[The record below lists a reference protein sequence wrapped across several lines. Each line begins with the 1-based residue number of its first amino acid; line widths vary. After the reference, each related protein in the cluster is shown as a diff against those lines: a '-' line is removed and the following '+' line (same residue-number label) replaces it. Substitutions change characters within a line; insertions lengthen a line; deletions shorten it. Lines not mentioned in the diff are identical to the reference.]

1 LTTLSPESQGIGR
14 NAWLLRL
21 GSSLTMT
28 AMATRKSYLRKI
40 LEAKTT
46 NGHTKTGNDGRSP
59 LQNVTRP
66 KKTKQNKTVQKDS
79 KHFRSAHNLSLSLSL
94 SLSIFPY
101 CLFRFF
107 HEAKA
112 KAQISQQQE
121 EISAIGHKPREF
133 RCTKTWEKASAVNDI
148 RVDMI
153 IT

>member
-1 LTTLSPESQGIGR
+1 
-14 NAWLLRL
+14 
-21 GSSLTMT
+21 MT
-28 AMATRKSYLRKI
+28 AMSTRKSYLRKI

-66 KKTKQNKTVQKDS
+66 KKTKQNKTKQCRKTLNTS
-79 KHFRSAHNLSLSLSL
+79 EALTTSLSLSLSL
-94 SLSIFPY
+94 SLFPY

-112 KAQISQQQE
+112 KAQISQQEE

-133 RCTKTWEKASAVNDI
+133 RCTKTWKKASAVNDI

>member
-28 AMATRKSYLRKI
+28 AMSTRKSYLRKI

-66 KKTKQNKTVQKDS
+66 KKTKQNKTKQCRKTLNTS
-79 KHFRSAHNLSLSLSL
+79 EALTTSLSLSL
-94 SLSIFPY
+94 SLSSPTVCFVSFMK
-101 CLFRFF
+101 LKRKLKFRNKKKKFLQLATNL
-107 HEAKA
+107 EN
-112 KAQISQQQE
+112 
-121 EISAIGHKPREF
+121 SAAPKLGKRQAPLTTSES
-133 RCTKTWEKASAVNDI
+133 T
-148 RVDMI
+148 
-153 IT
+153 